1 MIFFSMLLLGALIGF
16 VGAGGA
22 GVVITLLTVGFGVP
36 IHTALG
42 VALASMVFTMLSGA
56 VSHFREGEVV
66 MKTGA
71 VLGAG
76 GILGALLGAEVSD
89 VLPSKELGFL
99 TALML
104 LLSAFTLYMKVY
116 RAEFLDRC
124 FHVRGEL
131 LAGKRL
137 VVYGLSLG
145 FVNGFLS
152 GAFGIGAAAFI
163 QLTLLCVF
171 GVPLLQS
178 IGTCGGG
185 RPRLHAERTPR
196 SRHLHPDAFRPN
208 ARGFRRSKM
217 HAPRAAS
224 AAEGGH
230 RGNADH
236 RRLGH
241 AAVPLKDRRL
251 FAGSRE
257 SGDFSS
263 LS

>member
-1 MIFFSMLLLGALIGF
+1 MIFFSMLILGALIGF

-42 VALASMVFTMLSGA
+42 VALASMLFTMLSGA
-56 VSHFREGEVV
+56 ISHFR
-66 MKTGA
+66 
-71 VLGAG
+71 
-76 GILGALLGAEVSD
+76 ALLGAEVSN
-89 VLPSKELGFL
+89 VMPSEELGFL

-116 RAEFLDRC
+116 HADLLDRI

-131 LAGKRL
+131 LAGRKL
-137 VVYGLSLG
+137 VVYGLTLG

-178 IGTCGGG
+178 IGTCMMVILPISAAGGLGYMMNG
-185 RPRLHAERTPR
+185 RLDLDIFVQTLFGLMIGAFVGAKCT
-196 SRHLHPDAFRPN
+196 HL
-208 ARGFRRSKM
+208 
-217 HAPRAAS
+217 APRPLLKAAIVGMPTI
-224 AAEGGH
+224 GGFIM
-230 RGNADH
+230 
-236 RRLGH
+236 
-241 AAVPLKDRRL
+241 L
-251 FAGSRE
+251 FFR
-257 SGDFSS
+257 
-263 LS
+263 